1 MEKIIQVSYFSLLK
15 NNKKYRKFWSASVVS
30 MFGEWFNTI
39 ALFVLILTYSDSEFL
54 LGLLFTIRMIA
65 FATFQPF
72 IGIFADRFSR
82 KNLMLISN
90 IIQIP
95 MALGFIFVDSQE
107 DLWWMIGLSGLM
119 MTSHSLFMTSE
130 RAALPNIV
138 SEEELPTANALDA
151 ASWST
156 ALCFGALIG
165 GFIVD
170 IYGVNMAFILNAITF
185 VFAFLILL
193 RIDLPQEY
201 NTDKTSS
208 NIISQVITDM
218 KVGVKRITG
227 DKKLMRI
234 VFAKSSWN
242 IAGGGLAG
250 VFLVLMG
257 SDVTGF
263 GASIGFGIF
272 FFARGVG
279 TGLGPILARKIFT
292 NPNQWPL
299 LTGLLVIASGMFY
312 FLVGLTL
319 DISLLLTIFLVVL
332 AHAASGSNWVLST
345 ILTQQWVEDVIRGR
359 VFSVDMLLLSIAFSI
374 SSSFAGGLLE
384 LGYFSL
390 QDGIMYFAGVMVLS
404 GILIS
409 SWNPKDEKNRL
420 IDTPVTEL

>member
-1 MEKIIQVSYFSLLK
+1 
-15 NNKKYRKFWSASVVS
+15 

-65 FATFQPF
+65 FAIFQPF
-72 IGIFADRFSR
+72 IGIIADRFSR

-95 MALGFIFVDSQE
+95 MALGFILVDSKD

-119 MTSHSLFMTSE
+119 MISHSLFMTSE

-138 SEEELPTANALDA
+138 SAEELPTANALDA

-170 IYGVNMAFILNAITF
+170 IYGVEMAFILNAITF

-208 NIISQVITDM
+208 NIIYQVINDM
-218 KVGVKRITG
+218 KIGVKRITG

-234 VFAKSSWN
+234 VFAKASWN

-257 SDVTGF
+257 ADIPGF
-263 GASIGFGIF
+263 GLSVGFGLF
-272 FFARGVG
+272 FLARGIG

-292 NPNQWPL
+292 NPNRWPL
-299 LTGLLVIASGMFY
+299 LTGLLVVVSGLFY
-312 FLVGLTL
+312 LLVGITL
-319 DISLLLTIFLVVL
+319 EMSLGPN
-332 AHAASGSNWVLST
+332 HYS
-345 ILTQQWVEDVIRGR
+345 R
-359 VFSVDMLLLSIAFSI
+359 SVS
-374 SSSFAGGLLE
+374 
-384 LGYFSL
+384 
-390 QDGIMYFAGVMVLS
+390 
-404 GILIS
+404 
-409 SWNPKDEKNRL
+409 PCC
-420 IDTPVTEL
+420 

>member
-1 MEKIIQVSYFSLLK
+1 
-15 NNKKYRKFWSASVVS
+15 
-30 MFGEWFNTI
+30 
-39 ALFVLILTYSDSEFL
+39 
-54 LGLLFTIRMIA
+54 
-65 FATFQPF
+65 
-72 IGIFADRFSR
+72 
-82 KNLMLISN
+82 
-90 IIQIP
+90 
-95 MALGFIFVDSQE
+95 MALGFILVDSKD

-119 MTSHSLFMTSE
+119 MISHSLFMTSE

-138 SEEELPTANALDA
+138 TEEELPTANALDA

-170 IYGVNMAFILNAITF
+170 IYGVEMAFILNALTF

-193 RIDLPQEY
+193 SIDLPQDF
-201 NTDKTSS
+201 NNDKSSS
-208 NIISQVITDM
+208 NIIFQAFKDM
-218 KVGVKRITG
+218 KIGVKRITG

-234 VFAKSSWN
+234 VFAKASWN

-257 SDVTGF
+257 ADIPGF
-263 GASIGFGIF
+263 GLSVGFGIF
-272 FFARGVG
+272 FLARGIG

-299 LTGLLVIASGMFY
+299 LTGLLVVLSGIFY
-312 FLVGLTL
+312 LLVGITL
-319 DISLLLTIFLVVL
+319 EISLLLTIILVVL

-359 VFSVDMLLLSIAFSI
+359 VFSVDMLLLSIAFSV
-374 SSSFAGGLLE
+374 SSSLAGGLLE

-390 QDGIMYFAGVMVLS
+390 QYGIIYFAGVMILS

-409 SWNPKDEKNRL
+409 SWNPKGDANRL
-420 IDTPVTEL
+420 IDTPVTES